1 MKNSHTNQCRQP
13 RLDEI
18 KHAIKRIRVFP
29 IPLLIPVML
38 LPFLGPG
45 VSVLSI
51 LLILAASYWIYREM
65 RKHRNAETS
74 YQAAIQK
81 GWRQTID
88 CAQTDVRFRN
98 LLILFSGGLFYLFL
112 LCPPLG
118 ILGAISAAYFVL
130 ISPNRFSGGKRRVV
144 AHRQKLIPQNRRKTF
159 KHNKPT
165 ILEE

>member
-1 MKNSHTNQCRQP
+1 MKNSYANQYRHP

-45 VSVLSI
+45 VSVISI

-65 RKHRNAETS
+65 RKGRNAGTN
-74 YQAAIQK
+74 YQAAVQK

-88 CAQTDVRFRN
+88 RAQTDVRFRN
-98 LLILFSGGLFYLFL
+98 LLILFAGGLLCLFL

-130 ISPNRFSGGKRRVV
+130 ISPDRFSGGKKKGGGSRTKI
-144 AHRQKLIPQNRRKTF
+144 HPSEPPQTF
-159 KHNKPT
+159 
-165 ILEE
+165 